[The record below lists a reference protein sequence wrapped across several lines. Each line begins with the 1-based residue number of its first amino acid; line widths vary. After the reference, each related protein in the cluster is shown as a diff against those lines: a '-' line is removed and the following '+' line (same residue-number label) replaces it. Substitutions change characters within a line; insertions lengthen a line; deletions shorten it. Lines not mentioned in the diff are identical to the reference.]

1 MKQTLYDLQKLI
13 ELSDND
19 ADFIKDMVDMF
30 ITEIPKDLEHL
41 AVAVIDNDRARVHE
55 YAHKMK
61 PSIDMFGLECLSDI
75 LIIEA
80 WGKSQDEMDINE
92 HFMRVN
98 QELDMA
104 LIQLKRD
111 F

>member
-1 MKQTLYDLQKLI
+1 MKQTLYDLQKLK

-19 ADFIKDMVDMF
+19 AGFIKDMVNMF

-41 AVAVIDNDRARVHE
+41 AVAIIDYDRARVHE

-61 PSIDMFGLECLSDI
+61 PSIDMFGLDCLSDI

-80 WGKSQDEMDINE
+80 WGKSNDEMEIKE

>member
-1 MKQTLYDLQKLI
+1 MKQRLYNLQKLI

-19 ADFIKDMVDMF
+19 ADFIKDMVEMF

-41 AVAVIDNDRARVHE
+41 AVAIIDDDRERVHE

-80 WGKSQDEMDINE
+80 WGKSKDEMDIKE

>member
-1 MKQTLYDLQKLI
+1 MKQQLYDLQKI
-13 ELSDND
+13 KELSDND

-30 ITEIPKDLEHL
+30 ITEIPRDLEHL
-41 AVAVIDNDRARVHE
+41 AVAVIEDDRTRVHD

-61 PSIDMFGLECLSDI
+61 PSIDMFGLKCLNDI
-75 LIIEA
+75 LIMEA
-80 WGKSQDEMDINE
+80 WGRSDDEMDIKE

>member
-1 MKQTLYDLQKLI
+1 MKQPLYDLQKII

-19 ADFIKDMVDMF
+19 PEFIKAMVDMF
-30 ITEIPKDLEHL
+30 ITEIPRDLEHL
-41 AVAVIDNDRARVHE
+41 AVGVIEDDRTRVHE

-61 PSIDMFGLECLSDI
+61 PSVDMFGLKCLADV

-80 WGKSQDEMDINE
+80 WGKSDDEMDIKE